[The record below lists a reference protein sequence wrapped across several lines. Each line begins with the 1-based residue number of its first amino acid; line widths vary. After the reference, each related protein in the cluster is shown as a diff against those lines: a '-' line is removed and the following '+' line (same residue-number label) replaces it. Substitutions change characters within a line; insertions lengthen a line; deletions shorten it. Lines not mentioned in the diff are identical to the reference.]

1 MSGPG
6 VEAPLP
12 AKTRM
17 TILLYTS
24 IIIDALRNRRGR
36 RGLLRSLLEQGHEL
50 ACCAVNVAEVYSGM
64 RPHEAEETTV
74 LVESLAYVQ
83 ISREAARTAGGMRL
97 ELQRKG
103 KTLSL
108 PDAIIGAVALR
119 EGLTVATDNVRDFS
133 MLRLELLPMQG
144 A

>member
-1 MSGPG
+1 
-6 VEAPLP
+6 
-12 AKTRM
+12 M
-17 TILLYTS
+17 TILLDTS

-64 RPHEAEETTV
+64 RPHEAEETSA

>member
-1 MSGPG
+1 
-6 VEAPLP
+6 
-12 AKTRM
+12 M
-17 TILLYTS
+17 TILLDTS

-50 ACCAVNVAEVYSGM
+50 ACCAVNVADVYSGM
-64 RPHEAEETTV
+64 RPHEAEETSA

-83 ISREAARTAGGMRL
+83 ISREAARTAGEMRL
-97 ELQRKG
+97 ELQQKG

-133 MLRLELLPMQG
+133 MLRLELLPLQG
-144 A
+144 E

>member
-1 MSGPG
+1 
-6 VEAPLP
+6 
-12 AKTRM
+12 M
-17 TILLYTS
+17 TILLDTS

-36 RGLLRSLLEQGHEL
+36 RGLLRSLLEEGHEL

-64 RPHEAEETTV
+64 RPHEAEETTE
-74 LVESLAYVQ
+74 LVEGLAYVQ
-83 ISREAARTAGGMRL
+83 ISREAARTAG
-97 ELQRKG
+97 ELRQQWQRKG

-108 PDAIIGAVALR
+108 PDALIGAVALR

-144 A
+144 V